1 MTNEVV
7 YDYVV
12 SIMIWFSIWM
22 IFELLY
28 SSFAKT
34 KVQKLFISTVMFFSG
49 VTFIYYRNTIID
61 YVSLIEKSNYQPRN

>member
-1 MTNEVV
+1 MNNEVI

-28 SSFAKT
+28 SNFAKT
-34 KVQKLFISTVMFFSG
+34 KMQQLFISIIMFGTG
-49 VTFIYYRNTIID
+49 VVFISYRNTIID
-61 YVSLIEKSNYQPRN
+61 YVMPREKQQS

>member
-1 MTNEVV
+1 MSNELI

-28 SSFAKT
+28 SNFAKT
-34 KVQKLFISTVMFFSG
+34 NVQKLFISIIMFSTG
-49 VTFIYYRNTIID
+49 VIFISYRNTITD
-61 YVSLIEKSNYQPRN
+61 YVMPREKSQS